1 MKIIIAG
8 AGEVGTHLAKMLSQE
23 KQDIIL
29 MDPNEERLNFT
40 NSSMEILPMVGN
52 PTSIRDLEEAGIRK
66 ADLFVSV
73 TPEETTN
80 VAASILASKLGA
92 HKTLARINNYEYLLP
107 KNKELFEKMGIDSMI
122 YPEMLAAKEIVT
134 AVRRPWT
141 RQYWELF
148 GGALILIGVKVRDN
162 SRLVNKHLSEL
173 LNEQK
178 LYHIVAIKRQNE
190 TIIPRGTDRIESGDI
205 VFFTT
210 TKSHIEDVRLH
221 AGKRDP
227 EVKKVIIMGGS
238 RIAIRTCQYL
248 PNNIRVKV
256 IETNKEK
263 SHRIAEVVPG
273 NVLIIN
279 GDGRD
284 TDLLMQE
291 GIKDAQAF
299 IALTDNSSTNILACL
314 AAKRA
319 GVFKTIAKIENIDYI
334 PLAESMDIGSV
345 INKTTSLIKKKLV
358 PPSHIY
364 QFLLDADVSNVK
376 CLTFANADVAELVAR
391 PDSKIT
397 RKQVKDLNLPKDL
410 TLGGL
415 IRDGEP
421 MMIKGDTHIQAYDH
435 VVVFCLDTAMR
446 KLEDYFN

>member
-8 AGEVGTHLAKMLSQE
+8 AGEVGTHLAKMLAQE
-23 KQDIIL
+23 RQDIVL
-29 MDPNEERLNFT
+29 MDTNEDRLHFPNSNA
-40 NSSMEILPMVGN
+40 EILPVVGN
-52 PTSIRDLEEAGIRK
+52 LTSLKDLQEAGVRK
-66 ADLFVSV
+66 ADLFISV

-80 VAASILASKLGA
+80 ITACILASNLGA

-107 KNKELFEKMGIDSMI
+107 KNKELFNKLGIGSMI

-134 AVRRPWT
+134 AVKRPWA

-148 GGALILIGVKVRDN
+148 GGALILIGVKIREN
-162 SRLVNKHLSEL
+162 SQLVNLQLADLLSD
-173 LNEQK
+173 QK
-178 LYHIVAIKRQNE
+178 LYHIVAIKRRNE
-190 TIIPRGTDRIESGDI
+190 TIIPRGVDRIEAGDL

-210 TKSHIEDVRLH
+210 TRVHVKDVQQH
-221 AGKRDP
+221 AGKKDP

-238 RIAIRTCQYL
+238 RIAIRACQYL
-248 PNNIRVKV
+248 PTNIRVKV
-256 IETNKEK
+256 IEMDKEK

-291 GIKDAQAF
+291 GIQDAQAF
-299 IALTDNSSTNILACL
+299 VALTDNSSTNILACL
-314 AAKRA
+314 AAKRF
-319 GVFKTIAKIENIDYI
+319 GVVKTIAKIENLDYI

-345 INKTTSLIKKKLV
+345 INKKLIAA
-358 PPSHIY
+358 SHIY

-376 CLTFANADVAELVAR
+376 SLTFANADVAELVAR
-391 PDSKIT
+391 PNSKIT
-397 RKQVKDLNLPKDL
+397 RKQVKDLRLPRDM

-421 MMIKGDTHIQAYDH
+421 MMIKGDTQIQAYDH

>member
-1 MKIIIAG
+1 MLKSYIAFDLETTGLSPQEHEIIEIGALKVREGKVVDRFMEFVHPDKPITPMITNITHITNDMVAG
-8 AGEVGTHLAKMLSQE
+8 ARSCPEVIHDFLSFCE
-23 KQDIIL
+23 DDVLIGHNV
-29 MDPNEERLNFT
+29 MFDY
-40 NSSMEILPMVGN
+40 S
-52 PTSIRDLEEAGIRK
+52 
-66 ADLFVSV
+66 FVKCSAV
-73 TPEETTN
+73 REGLT
-80 VAASILASKLGA
+80 
-92 HKTLARINNYEYLLP
+92 
-107 KNKELFEKMGIDSMI
+107 FEKMGIDSMI

-345 INKTTSLIKKKLV
+345 INKKLIAA
-358 PPSHIY
+358 SHIY

>member
-148 GGALILIGVKVRDN
+148 GGALILIGVK
-162 SRLVNKHLSEL
+162 
-173 LNEQK
+173 
-178 LYHIVAIKRQNE
+178 A
-190 TIIPRGTDRIESGDI
+190 
-205 VFFTT
+205 
-210 TKSHIEDVRLH
+210 
-221 AGKRDP
+221 
-227 EVKKVIIMGGS
+227 
-238 RIAIRTCQYL
+238 
-248 PNNIRVKV
+248 
-256 IETNKEK
+256 
-263 SHRIAEVVPG
+263 
-273 NVLIIN
+273 
-279 GDGRD
+279 
-284 TDLLMQE
+284 
-291 GIKDAQAF
+291 
-299 IALTDNSSTNILACL
+299 
-314 AAKRA
+314 
-319 GVFKTIAKIENIDYI
+319 
-334 PLAESMDIGSV
+334 
-345 INKTTSLIKKKLV
+345 
-358 PPSHIY
+358 
-364 QFLLDADVSNVK
+364 VSY
-376 CLTFANADVAELVAR
+376 TH
-391 PDSKIT
+391 
-397 RKQVKDLNLPKDL
+397 L
-410 TLGGL
+410 TLSTSDL
-415 IRDGEP
+415 
-421 MMIKGDTHIQAYDH
+421 
-435 VVVFCLDTAMR
+435 V
-446 KLEDYFN
+446 